1 MLNLLEKV
9 TEKLNK
15 KRWRSFEKKDCYHE
29 SFQITKLP
37 KSWDIEQRLQQKPYH
52 SAILKLREIDICE
65 GPMMKVRLLDKV
77 NNMIKVEISNH
88 WKGIPIDES
97 HLIITQDLKI
107 PLYIYL
113 VIKCKLVN
121 LAAHIKFIQEFTT
134 DYVRESNLGS
144 NLALYESAMTIV
156 ADKKRNILMNV
167 IDTSDMF
174 RSAIIK
180 RGSFVSS
187 VFDDDLDPFVEFT
200 ADEIMINDSR

>member
-1 MLNLLEKV
+1 
-9 TEKLNK
+9 
-15 KRWRSFEKKDCYHE
+15 
-29 SFQITKLP
+29 
-37 KSWDIEQRLQQKPYH
+37 
-52 SAILKLREIDICE
+52 
-65 GPMMKVRLLDKV
+65 MMKVRLLDKV
-77 NNMIKVEISNH
+77 NNMIKEEISNH
-88 WKGIPIDES
+88 WQGIPIDES
-97 HLIITQDLKI
+97 HLVITQDLKI

-167 IDTSDMF
+167 IDIKDMS
-174 RSAIIK
+174 RSEVI
-180 RGSFVSS
+180 RRCSFVSS

-200 ADEIMINDSR
+200 ADEMMINDSR

>member
-1 MLNLLEKV
+1 MLNQLEKV
-9 TEKLNK
+9 TKKLNK

-77 NNMIKVEISNH
+77 NNMIKEEISNH

-134 DYVRESNLGS
+134 DYVRESNLGN

-156 ADKKRNILMNV
+156 ADKKRNTVKFLISAYSLFNKKKSSKFLIL
-167 IDTSDMF
+167 
-174 RSAIIK
+174 K
-180 RGSFVSS
+180 
-187 VFDDDLDPFVEFT
+187 
-200 ADEIMINDSR
+200 